1 MADPPRKA
9 PAKMRAMIREAL
21 ADPNRRFLDTNGPS
35 RSWLNHW
42 NLKAEGL
49 YQDLIDGLDHSE
61 NLFLKPKSKPAQ
73 IQAYQCVLDYPADGE
88 GRPAV
93 DIHVTLAPNRE
104 DPPRVRVAVHPSD
117 TVQTLPPLDP
127 KPNDD
132 END

>member
-1 MADPPRKA
+1 MADRPRKA
-9 PAKMRAMIREAL
+9 SAEVRAMIREAL
-21 ADPNRRFLDTNGPS
+21 ADPRRRFLDDKTSS
-35 RSWLNHW
+35 RNWLNHW

-49 YQDLIDGLDHSE
+49 YQDLIDGLGHSE

-73 IQAYQCVLDYPADGE
+73 IQAYQCVLDYPADG
-88 GRPAV
+88 GDLPAV
-93 DIHVTLAPNRE
+93 DIHVTLAPKG

-117 TVQTLPPLDP
+117 TVQTLPRLDP